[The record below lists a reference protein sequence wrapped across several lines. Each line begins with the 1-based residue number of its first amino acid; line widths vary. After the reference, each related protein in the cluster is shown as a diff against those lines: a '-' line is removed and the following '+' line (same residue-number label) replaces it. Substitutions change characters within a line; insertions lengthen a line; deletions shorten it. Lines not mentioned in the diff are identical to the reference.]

1 MTQEAIEEN
10 ENKPKHNE
18 RTYRTKEQS
27 LQTKKAIFEKIIF
40 KILEAKITWITTK
53 VTTANTLK
61 NTENEGIITM
71 EEILTIIKQL
81 SNSRGRYSRNYH
93 NKNNIN
99 YHHYQIN
106 PIK

>member
-40 KILEAKITWITTK
+40 KILEAKIT
-53 VTTANTLK
+53 
-61 NTENEGIITM
+61 
-71 EEILTIIKQL
+71 
-81 SNSRGRYSRNYH
+81 
-93 NKNNIN
+93 
-99 YHHYQIN
+99 
-106 PIK
+106 